1 VNSINGSFRQ
11 FDPDLGLIQQDQF
24 SLRQPQVGPSQGTG
38 AGSLGGTGD
47 VKSSGFFEALQKSM
61 EDVNADQIQADN
73 SIKDLVAGK
82 SKNIHET
89 MLAIQKADLSL
100 KTMMQVRNKILEA
113 YKEIMRMQV

>member
-1 VNSINGSFRQ
+1 MNTLNSSFKQ
-11 FDPDLGLIQQDQF
+11 IDPDLGMIRQDQI
-24 SLRQPQVGPSQGTG
+24 SVRQPQVGQGQPG
-38 AGSLGGTGD
+38 ADG
-47 VKSSGFFEALQKSM
+47 VRPSGFFNMLQQSM
-61 EDVNADQIQADN
+61 EQVNTDQVAADHSIQN
-73 SIKDLVAGK
+73 LMAGK

>member
-1 VNSINGSFRQ
+1 MTQINPNFKPMN
-11 FDPDLGLIQQDQF
+11 PDLGQISDQAQ
-24 SLRQPQVGPSQGTG
+24 LRQPNVGG
-38 AGSLGGTGD
+38 AGPTGG
-47 VKSSGFFEALQKSM
+47 GFFDQLQKSM
-61 EDVNADQIQADN
+61 EAVNVDQLAADS

-113 YKEIMRMQV
+113 YKEIIRMQV

>member
-1 VNSINGSFRQ
+1 MNSIHSQIRSI
-11 FDPDLGLIQQDQF
+11 DPDLGFVQNDQV
-24 SLRQPQVGPSQGTG
+24 SLRQPQVG
-38 AGSLGGTGD
+38 AGNAGGTGE
-47 VKSSGFFEALQKSM
+47 VKGGGFLETLQKSM
-61 EDVNADQIQADN
+61 EEVNVDQLQADS

-89 MLAIQKADLSL
+89 MLSIQKADLSL

>member
-1 VNSINGSFRQ
+1 MNSIQSQTRFT
-11 FDPDLGLIQQDQF
+11 DPDLGMIQSDQF
-24 SLRQPQVGPSQGTG
+24 SLRQPQVG
-38 AGSLGGTGD
+38 AGKSEAGEVKGG
-47 VKSSGFFEALQKSM
+47 GFLESLQKSM
-61 EDVNADQIQADN
+61 EEVNVDQLQADS

>member
-1 VNSINGSFRQ
+1 MNSIQNSFKQ
-11 FDPDLGLIQQDQF
+11 INPDLGMIQGD
-24 SLRQPQVGPSQGTG
+24 SISIRQPQVGPESVG
-38 AGSLGGTGD
+38 AAGEVKGG
-47 VKSSGFFEALQKSM
+47 GFFETLTKSM
-61 EDVNADQIQADN
+61 EEVNADQNQADQ

-89 MLAIQKADLSL
+89 MLQVQKAELSL

>member
-1 VNSINGSFRQ
+1 MIR
-11 FDPDLGLIQQDQF
+11 QDQI
-24 SLRQPQVGPSQGTG
+24 SVRQPQVGGLTG
-38 AGSLGGTGD
+38 AGQAGAEG
-47 VKSSGFFEALQKSM
+47 VRPSGFFDMLQQSM
-61 EDVNADQIQADN
+61 EQVNADQLTADHSIQN
-73 SIKDLVAGK
+73 LMAGK